1 MTQIAEE
8 MNFHS
13 LSYFSRYASKL
24 LGMTPTRYR
33 ESVQQ
38 TLPRPIE
45 LLDVFGSRRS

>member
-1 MTQIAEE
+1 
-8 MNFHS
+8 
-13 LSYFSRYASKL
+13 
-24 LGMTPTRYR
+24 MTPTRYR